1 MAVGANQFHG
11 EEQRTNPP
19 QQYSNLRGIFVHSQC
34 SDGGVVINLDGPDLL
49 QSAPNCFHANLLF
62 VALWFM
68 LFKSFWS
75 LEHYEPETLWAMER
89 YIVDKSRSKSILS
102 LFLVK
107 GSSGLLSQALYGS
120 IGTAKPQM
128 RQLCQCQKCQSQIWV
143 SPGGAG
149 AGIGFAGARA
159 EPNCASVTAD
169 GTSGRYELE
178 SDTIQSPL
186 ELLHPSRASSPL
198 VRLWNCPRKSSESP
212 ISKNSHPVTCC
223 DQSISISGLDI
234 SNTNEVP
241 TWYTHSSTNP
251 RILRLSVLGSI
262 GAVLLCAWESSKVAL
277 FARRDPCG
285 TTLTVWFGLFFQVR
299 FLKLLFLSI
308 HLGISS

>member
-1 MAVGANQFHG
+1 
-11 EEQRTNPP
+11 
-19 QQYSNLRGIFVHSQC
+19 
-34 SDGGVVINLDGPDLL
+34 
-49 QSAPNCFHANLLF
+49 
-62 VALWFM
+62 
-68 LFKSFWS
+68 
-75 LEHYEPETLWAMER
+75 
-89 YIVDKSRSKSILS
+89 
-102 LFLVK
+102 
-107 GSSGLLSQALYGS
+107 
-120 IGTAKPQM
+120 M

-186 ELLHPSRASSPL
+186 HPSAASLPGLIPTL
-198 VRLWNCPRKSSESP
+198 VRLSNCPRKSSESP

-223 DQSISISGLDI
+223 AQSISISGLDI

-262 GAVLLCAWESSKVAL
+262 GAVLLCAWESSKVDL

-285 TTLTVWFGLFFQVR
+285 TTLTVWFGLFFYVR
-299 FLKLLFLSI
+299 FLKLLFWSI
-308 HLGISS
+308 HLLEPLGHYGQYGIVRHSGTRKFQNPQFS